1 MRLMSPASPARVD
14 RALIASAGLAQGTP
28 NDDRIYD
35 AVRRK
40 LADDADVK
48 GAGFEVTVKKGAVT
62 LQGRVHDEKA
72 REKPPAST
80 KKVKGVTSVDNKLKL
95 FSDNLVPEV
104 AHSGKHHRQP

>member
-1 MRLMSPASPARVD
+1 MRSISVL
-14 RALIASAGLAQGTP
+14 LIFVLILPMLVLAQGTP

-48 GAGFEVTVKKGAVT
+48 GAGFDVAVKNGAVT

-72 REKPPAST
+72 REKAARIA
-80 KKVKGVTSVDNKLKL
+80 KKVKGVSSVENKLKL
-95 FSDNLVPEV
+95 FSET
-104 AHSGKHHRQP
+104 

>member
-1 MRLMSPASPARVD
+1 MRLVSLLMILV
-14 RALIASAGLAQGTP
+14 LIVPMLVLAQGTP

-48 GAGFEVTVKKGAVT
+48 GAGFEVTVKNGAVT
-62 LQGRVHDEKA
+62 LQGRVHDERA
-72 REKPPAST
+72 REKAARIA

-95 FSDNLVPEV
+95 FSE
-104 AHSGKHHRQP
+104 A